1 MLWTKRGCGAST
13 TPAMEQRMA
22 DQDPRTAKLMA
33 LVETSSVR
41 EAEAATNAIE
51 RARETL
57 QGFGS
62 FEGMNCGDAWTMA
75 SCLRLKG
82 H

>member
-1 MLWTKRGCGAST
+1 
-13 TPAMEQRMA
+13 MA

-62 FEGMNCGDAWTMA
+62 FGGYELRRRLDNGVMSA
-75 SCLRLKG
+75 SQGTLNVGVRVVDRD
-82 H
+82 

>member
-1 MLWTKRGCGAST
+1 M
-13 TPAMEQRMA
+13 
-22 DQDPRTAKLMA
+22 KLMA

-62 FEGMNCGDAWTMA
+62 LEGMNCGDAWTMA

-82 H
+82 R